1 MEGHTFLSW
10 NLPNL
15 ISVWLMAAA
24 LIGVLYFAKQRMSQ
38 NAG

>member
-15 ISVWLMAAA
+15 ISVWLMAAVLLA
-24 LIGVLYFAKQRMSQ
+24 ILYFAKHRMTNQAS
-38 NAG
+38 